1 MINNSHPFA
10 DYFETTCINSQNV
23 NVPHT
28 SNTSVSLPNPK
39 LNSTYEPQEQLPLT
53 NLYNYNPLMQSSFH
67 HCNIPT
73 SSMPIAQQTFLPS
86 NSANFVYQPLLP
98 TNVGPLNP
106 PTVTF
111 SPNSYYVTQPSNVQ
125 PFSSGGTTFYVGD
138 PKALDAAIYSKPL
151 MAPYT
156 NENKQYGPFTS
167 SNSKPI
173 TNQDLAEILTL
184 SQKGPLPEWKLSS
197 FDGNPLQWPEW
208 FGQFKSAIDAKV
220 LSDDVK
226 LTYLKTLVS
235 GKAKNAI
242 AEFAYSG
249 VFYKDALKTLERKFG
264 QPQTIV
270 AAHLEK
276 LSNFPPLKMHNSESI
291 ISFASC
297 ISSLVAVLKSLGYEY
312 DLKSTSVLNQV
323 ISKLPPNMKETW
335 SLHSVKKCWRQPTVL
350 DFNDW
355 LRTRLRHI
363 NLCV

>member
-1 MINNSHPFA
+1 
-10 DYFETTCINSQNV
+10 
-23 NVPHT
+23 
-28 SNTSVSLPNPK
+28 
-39 LNSTYEPQEQLPLT
+39 
-53 NLYNYNPLMQSSFH
+53 
-67 HCNIPT
+67 
-73 SSMPIAQQTFLPS
+73 
-86 NSANFVYQPLLP
+86 
-98 TNVGPLNP
+98 
-106 PTVTF
+106 
-111 SPNSYYVTQPSNVQ
+111 
-125 PFSSGGTTFYVGD
+125 
-138 PKALDAAIYSKPL
+138 

-156 NENKQYGPFTS
+156 SENKQYGPFTS
-167 SNSKPI
+167 SGSKPI

-197 FDGNPLQWPEW
+197 FDENPLQWPEW
-208 FGQFKSAIDAKV
+208 FGQFKSAIDAKD

-235 GKAKNAI
+235 GKAKKAI

-249 VFYKDALKTLERKFG
+249 VFYRDALKTLERKFG

-297 ISSLVAVLKSLGYEY
+297 ISSLVAVLKSLGFEY

-323 ISKLPPNMKETW
+323 ILKLPPNMKESW
-335 SLHSVKKCWRQPTVL
+335 SLISVEKCWRQPTVL

-355 LRTRLRHI
+355 LRDKAEAHELMRVSQNKSRPEETPKTGFHKPPTKVFAAASKLKNHFMLRASSARVNIIYSGVVLCLRKRSQLNELNSPHKI
-363 NLCV
+363 GCVLLAFNLTTCSENALRPANALSLVVKALIMSCYMVLRKFSA